1 MSLFDTKEGKAGW
14 GDDDED
20 PVAKADRMMKAATD
34 DEKGAATPA
43 LSAAAPSF
51 SFGAP
56 AAAPA
61 PATFAFAAPKPA
73 PARSPSNQS
82 ATPSTGGSVDGLAA
96 TLSKQAV
103 SVVETVKTAEGDTI
117 QVHRADGASA
127 LVAARTWE
135 ELNLDPA
142 LLKGVYLANF
152 AKPFKIQEAALPL
165 ILDGFKKTPHR
176 ENLLAQ
182 AKSGSGKTA
191 AFALGML
198 QNVDL
203 SKPHV
208 QGLCVCPTRELATQ
222 NAAVVRLIGKTLCE
236 EKGLVVALALSEGA
250 SRGSRGGRGRGA
262 RQEPIRGH
270 IVVGTPGRTLQ
281 LIKARA
287 LDTRGVTMLVLDEAD
302 EMDARGHRDD
312 TRSLRKALPDAC
324 QVMCFS
330 ATYTDEVVRDIETSV
345 FMRHP
350 SSKVL
355 IAATDDDRS
364 ALMVRE
370 IAHVWCDCKEHPN
383 GKIGIVED
391 IYDLLSAQQSI
402 IFVNTRKDVSAIAS
416 VLKAKS
422 FSVEDLTGGKMDA
435 MVRDR
440 VMAAFRDGKVK
451 VLITTNVIARGIDVP
466 GVNIVINYDLPVII
480 DYSQPRGA
488 GPPPE
493 PDSDTYIHRVGRTGR
508 AGARGVAINL
518 VDSTDGR
525 DMACLASLETKC
537 FGRQPAPW
545 TMIQKVPDASDIEAI
560 KDMVRKKMAEGK

>member
-20 PVAKADRMMKAATD
+20 PVVKADRMMKAAND
-34 DEKGAATPA
+34 DDKAAATPA

-56 AAAPA
+56 APA

-73 PARSPSNQS
+73 
-82 ATPSTGGSVDGLAA
+82 STGGSVDGLAA

-135 ELNLDPA
+135 ELDLDPA

-165 ILDGFKKTPHR
+165 ILDGFKKAPHR

-250 SRGSRGGRGRGA
+250 SRGGSRR
-262 RQEPIRGH
+262 
-270 IVVGTPGRTLQ
+270 
-281 LIKARA
+281 ARA
-287 LDTRGVTMLVLDEAD
+287 REGCETG
-302 EMDARGHRDD
+302 
-312 TRSLRKALPDAC
+312 
-324 QVMCFS
+324 
-330 ATYTDEVVRDIETSV
+330 TY
-345 FMRHP
+345 
-350 SSKVL
+350 
-355 IAATDDDRS
+355 
-364 ALMVRE
+364 
-370 IAHVWCDCKEHPN
+370 
-383 GKIGIVED
+383 
-391 IYDLLSAQQSI
+391 
-402 IFVNTRKDVSAIAS
+402 
-416 VLKAKS
+416 
-422 FSVEDLTGGKMDA
+422 
-435 MVRDR
+435 
-440 VMAAFRDGKVK
+440 
-451 VLITTNVIARGIDVP
+451 
-466 GVNIVINYDLPVII
+466 
-480 DYSQPRGA
+480 
-488 GPPPE
+488 
-493 PDSDTYIHRVGRTGR
+493 
-508 AGARGVAINL
+508 
-518 VDSTDGR
+518 
-525 DMACLASLETKC
+525 
-537 FGRQPAPW
+537 
-545 TMIQKVPDASDIEAI
+545 
-560 KDMVRKKMAEGK
+560 